1 MTHDVIIVGGGQ
13 AALSVAY
20 FLRRTQRSF
29 LMLDAEESSG
39 GAWQHGWD
47 SLRLFSPAAWS
58 SIAGWPMPNA
68 GTTYPGRD
76 HVVSY
81 LRDYEKRYA
90 LQVERPVLVSSV
102 TRVEQGFEVQADDQ
116 NWTARTIVSAT
127 GTWRK
132 PFVPAY
138 PGMANF
144 SGRQLHSA
152 HYRSPYEFRGQRVM
166 IVGGGNSG
174 AQILAEVSLSAAET
188 VWVTQ
193 EEPRFLPD
201 DVDGRVLFER
211 ATARWRAHQEGR
223 SIDVLPGGFGDIVMV
238 PPVMDARARGVLSSV
253 RPFEHMT
260 SQGAVWSDGASRN
273 VDAVIWCTGF
283 RAALDHLMPLGIVED
298 GKVAVEGTR
307 SRDVPGLWLVGYGEW
322 SGLASATLIGVMRT
336 ARSTASE
343 VDAFLRTV
351 DSAVRHT

>member
-1 MTHDVIIVGGGQ
+1 MTHDVIIIGGGQ

-29 LMLDAEESSG
+29 LMLDAEEAGG

-90 LQVERPVLVSSV
+90 LQFERPVLVSSV
-102 TRVEQGFEVQADDQ
+102 TRVEQGFEVRAGDRT
-116 NWTARTIVSAT
+116 WTSRTVVSAT

-132 PFVPAY
+132 PFMPDY
-138 PGMANF
+138 PGMADF

-152 HYRSPYEFRGQRVM
+152 HYQSRDEFSGQRVM
-166 IVGGGNSG
+166 VVGGGNSG
-174 AQILAEVSLSAAET
+174 AQILAEISLSAAET

-193 EEPRFLPD
+193 EEPMFLPD

-211 ATARWRAHQEGR
+211 ATARWRALQEGR
-223 SIDVLPGGFGDIVMV
+223 SVEVLPGGFGDIVMV

-253 RPFEHMT
+253 RPFERMT
-260 SQGAVWSDGASRN
+260 SKGAVWSDGTSRN

-283 RAALDHLMPLGIVED
+283 RAALDHLVPLGIVED
-298 GKVAVEGTR
+298 GKIAVEDTR
-307 SRDVPGLWLVGYGEW
+307 SRDESGLWLVGYGEW
-322 SGLASATLIGVMRT
+322 TGPASATLIGVMRT

-343 VDAFLRTV
+343 VDSFLQTA
-351 DSAVRHT
+351 DSAAPQ